1 METYFDSRV
10 DLLQRKLQKHSDRL
24 KMKAEETFKIKD
36 LKIKDLS
43 GDLLTENL
51 EKEVKAFK
59 LKVRIYAAPVLQWL
73 TVAQISTRMTS
84 LAASWQSAKVVRT
97 REKVSFFLGV
107 MNLLFTALIFGMAPQ
122 CVVLIHRLTPQ
133 SLTRHDVQMGTHFV
147 HRPGSLSPPLALLSI
162 QEARLALLFV
172 RPLLLYHHS
181 QLYFLLDFAFK
192 YLALGR
198 LLLSIARVSRQRGD
212 YLAEQSCLP

>member
-1 METYFDSRV
+1 VETYFDSRV

-122 CVVLIHRLTPQ
+122 CVIITFWPAPQ
-133 SLTRHDVQMGTHFV
+133 SLTVYDVQMGAHFV
-147 HRPGSLSPPLALLSI
+147 HRPGSLSPPLALLSV
-162 QEARLALLFV
+162 QKAGLALLPV

-181 QLYFLLDFAFK
+181 QLYFLLDFTFK
-192 YLALGR
+192 HLALGR
-198 LLLSIARVSRQRGD
+198 LLLPIPWVSRQRRH
-212 YLAEQSCLP
+212 YLAE